1 MRPEG
6 ELWFKVEKGDTGKKE
21 KKEKR
26 GKKKE
31 RKSNL
36 AGVQQAFA
44 FTITAASTP
53 LSIPAADS
61 FCVTG
66 GRQI

>member
-6 ELWFKVEKGDTGKKE
+6 EFWFKVEKGDTGGKKE
-21 KKEKR
+21 
-26 GKKKE
+26 KKE

-36 AGVQQAFA
+36 AGVQQVFA
-44 FTITAASTP
+44 FTITAESTP